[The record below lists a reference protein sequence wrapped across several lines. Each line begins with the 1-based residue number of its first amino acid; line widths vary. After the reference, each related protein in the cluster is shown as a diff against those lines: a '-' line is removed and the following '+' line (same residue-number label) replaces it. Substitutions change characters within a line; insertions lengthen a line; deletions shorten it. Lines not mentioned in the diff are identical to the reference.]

1 MRCRCQAAGRGCLQ
15 RALGRG
21 ARSRRRRARDAVR
34 HRPPMRRGTAG
45 VGVGEPGGRSPPP
58 RRHRRAVSSVGGG
71 GRETVRQRRGEWG
84 WPKAV
89 PVQGQ
94 WGWPEAVPVQGR
106 WEWPEA
112 VPVQGQWGWPEAV
125 PVQGRWGWPE
135 AVPVQGQWGW
145 PKAVPVQGR
154 WGWPEAVPVQGR
166 RGGLG
171 VPVQGH
177 PRVVGWRTQ
186 GRVATVTWVMVP
198 RRCRRWWEGEGQS
211 PPRLTPGGRWELPA
225 RWTYRPGGP
234 RRCARRPQPG
244 RCATPTE
251 VRWLHGG
258 WRAEDPTGQEL
269 R

>member
-71 GRETVRQRRGEWG
+71 GREAVRQRRGE
-84 WPKAV
+84 
-89 PVQGQ
+89 
-94 WGWPEAVPVQGR
+94 
-106 WEWPEA
+106 
-112 VPVQGQWGWPEAV
+112 
-125 PVQGRWGWPE
+125 WGWPE

-145 PKAVPVQGR
+145 PEAVPVQGR

-225 RWTYRPGGP
+225 RRTYRPGGP
-234 RRCARRPQPG
+234 RRCARRPLRHANGSTVAARRLAG
-244 RCATPTE
+244 RRPDWSRAEVGWEGRGATPPAP
-251 VRWLHGG
+251 VSGQHRSRLLAWLSATGSAQ
-258 WRAEDPTGQEL
+258 WR
-269 R
+269 RRV